1 MTSIDQPY
9 VIDWSSAARRA
20 LERIPRKVAFA
31 AIEFIYG
38 PLAEDPHR
46 VGRALKLELE
56 GLHSARRGDHR
67 ILYRIHE
74 REHSVLIVA
83 IEHRSDVYRPRG

>member
-1 MTSIDQPY
+1 MTSVDQPY
-9 VIDWSSAARRA
+9 EVDWSSAARRA
-20 LERIPRKVAFA
+20 LQRIPEKVAFA

-38 PLAEDPHR
+38 PLAENPNR

-56 GLHSARRGDHR
+56 GLHRARRGDHR

-74 REHSVLIVA
+74 NEHSVLIVA
-83 IEHRSDVYRPRG
+83 IEHRSDVYRTRG

>member
-1 MTSIDQPY
+1 MNPPDQPY
-9 VIDWSSAARRA
+9 QVDWSSAARRA
-20 LERIPRKVAFA
+20 LARIPEKVALA

-38 PLAEDPHR
+38 PLAENPPR
-46 VGRALKLELE
+46 VGRALRLELE

-74 REHSVLIVA
+74 ADHSVLIVA
-83 IEHRSDVYRPRG
+83 IEHRSDVYRPQT